1 MNLPHIPLEQA
12 LTFDAAAINRVISAS
27 VRDPQHQEPVHEQ
40 VSEMVAECI
49 GAWRSRAMVPIRT
62 ITVTEGEYQHPP
74 EDLSPRQ
81 LPNGYPVLIIS
92 FNDARIG
99 MVGVKRR
106 PDLKYDIVV
115 AELTAS
121 KLMLEG
127 VQ

>member
-1 MNLPHIPLEQA
+1 MNLPHLPIEQA
-12 LTFDAAAINRVISAS
+12 LSFNAAAINRVINAS
-27 VRDPQHQEPVHEQ
+27 VQDPQHREPIHEQ

-49 GAWRSRAMVPIRT
+49 GAWRDRALIPVHT
-62 ITVTEGEYQHPP
+62 ITVDEGDYQHPP

-81 LPNGYPVLIIS
+81 LPNGYPVLVIS
-92 FNDARIG
+92 FNGAKLG

-106 PDLKYDIVV
+106 PDFKFDIVV